1 MIRRL
6 SILCLILAGIALS
19 LAMGRE
25 IGIQHAISESEIY
38 LSDDG
43 IMIDLDGNTY
53 IHNRE
58 F

>member
-1 MIRRL
+1 MIRKL
-6 SILCLILAGIALS
+6 SIMCLILFGIATC
-19 LAMGRE
+19 LAIGRE
-25 IGIQHAISESEIY
+25 IGIQHVITESEIY
-38 LSDDG
+38 LSDAG